1 MTAAHA
7 RIRTD
12 DSGPV
17 EVVRDRAA
25 RLAHVIDEAAEV
37 LPSQPP
43 IRLFVHHNTLHA
55 YEHMHFEEAVAL
67 AADRFGAEPYET
79 EEAFARHLSSGR
91 IRPEDIDAV
100 LAADGAS
107 ETPLFEGGPSERRF
121 KFFRLQHLFEIP
133 RGPALSWILD
143 ETDALR
149 VCHPAVG
156 DDQRRRLRG
165 QVRQVRAIGVDVDAD
180 VHNPTEAER
189 HVLAALW
196 QKLRHYTPSRGRS
209 PEAVRPRE
217 VVLDRVGVDTD
228 DWVNPLLT
236 RVCAAFVD
244 QGISYWRMPFR
255 EMGLY
260 EAFRRLYG
268 QRWGPP
274 NPWLAQLTVEL
285 NRQASQGWG
294 ALDVVASLL
303 DELGCAE
310 EQWAPLL
317 EATLLALPGWGG
329 MIRQL
334 ELRPDRAPVQAPPA
348 KLIDFLAVR
357 LTLDVVAARHALG
370 ARHPEAPLMRPEP
383 THEVVNSTEVTYE
396 AFVCAQL
403 LGLGPADFS
412 APDAE
417 REWLRAVAGFDSFER
432 RKLLHRAYERRHRIG
447 VLDGLLNHARLGHA
461 TPERPRMQA
470 VFCIDE
476 REESLRRH
484 LEELMPEVETFGY
497 AGFYGVAM
505 AYQGAEDIKPS
516 PLCPVPVTPQHLVR
530 EVAVEVEEAKA
541 SGIRARV
548 FGALQHWLHIGS
560 MTAFRGGMI
569 AALIGLV
576 SVVPLVLRCLFPRA
590 AERFGRHA
598 HRTIVGH
605 PPTRL
610 QLERADGDEQ
620 REGGL
625 LRGFTISE
633 MANIVAGAL
642 RTMGACDQLSPLF
655 LVVGHGSSSL
665 NNPHE
670 AAHDCG
676 ACGGGRGGPN
686 ARAFA
691 VMANHPKVRAALK
704 ARHGLDIPKNTW
716 FVGAYHNTC
725 DDAIIYYDTDLVPES
740 HRADLAAA
748 QATLDRARRLDAHE
762 RCRRFED
769 TATTMGIDDMLA
781 SAEAHAVDLGQPRPE
796 YGHATNAVCFV
807 GRRSSTRGLFL
818 DRRAFLVSYDP
829 TQDPNGE
836 LLGPLLQSVGPVGAG
851 INLEYY
857 FSFVDNHRYGCG
869 TKLPHNITGLIG
881 VMDGHASDLRT
892 GLPWQMVEI
901 HEPVR
906 LLTIVEVEFDVGAGI
921 LEAYPAVANLVAN
934 GWIQLVVWS
943 PSSGEMRVF
952 EGGRLVPYQQES
964 QELPIVLRSV
974 DHYAGRRGHLECARI
989 EAALQMEAGA

>member
-1 MTAAHA
+1 M
-7 RIRTD
+7 RTEEAD
-12 DSGPV
+12 PGEDTC
-17 EVVRDRAA
+17 DRAA
-25 RLAHVIDEAAEV
+25 RLAHVLDEVAEV

-55 YEHMHFEEAVAL
+55 YEHLHFDEAVVL
-67 AADRFGAEPYET
+67 AAERFGAEAYET
-79 EEAFARHLSSGR
+79 EEAFSRHLDSGR
-91 IRPEDIDAV
+91 IRPEDVDAALV
-100 LAADGAS
+100 ADGVS
-107 ETPLFEGGPSERRF
+107 DDPRFQGGPSERRL
-121 KFFRLQHLFEIP
+121 KSTRMQHLFEIP
-133 RGPALSWILD
+133 RGPALSWILN
-143 ETDALR
+143 ETDALHR
-149 VCHPAVG
+149 CHPMVG
-156 DDQRRRLRG
+156 EEQRRRLCAQARG
-165 QVRQVRAIGVDVDAD
+165 IEAGAGPASAAD
-180 VHNPTEAER
+180 AER
-189 HVLAALW
+189 LVLAALW
-196 QKLRHYTPSRGRS
+196 RALRHHTPTRG
-209 PEAVRPRE
+209 ATLMGLRPRDVALE
-217 VVLDRVGVDTD
+217 RVGVDTD
-228 DWVNPLLT
+228 EWVNPLLT

-244 QGISYWRMPFR
+244 QGIAYWRMPFR
-255 EMGLY
+255 EAGLY

-268 QRWGPP
+268 QGWGPP
-274 NPWLAQLTVEL
+274 HPWLTQLAVEL
-285 NRQASQGWG
+285 NRQASRGWG
-294 ALDVVASLL
+294 PTEVVLSLL
-303 DELGCAE
+303 DEMGCTEA
-310 EQWAPLL
+310 QWSPLL
-317 EATLLALPGWGG
+317 EATLLSLPGWGG
-329 MIRQL
+329 MMRQL

-348 KLIDFLAVR
+348 TLIDFLAVR
-357 LTLDVVAARHALG
+357 LTLDTVAARHALG
-370 ARHPEAPLMRPEP
+370 ARHPEAPLMMPAPAREP
-383 THEVVNSTEVTYE
+383 VTSTEITYE

-403 LGLGPADFS
+403 LGLGPLDFE
-412 APDAE
+412 APDAA
-417 REWLRAVAGFDSFER
+417 REWLRVVAEFDSLER
-432 RKLLHRAYERRHRIG
+432 RKLLHRAYERRHRIV

-461 TPERPRMQA
+461 TPLLPRIQA

-484 LEELMPEVETFGY
+484 LEELMPAAETFGY
-497 AGFYGVAM
+497 VGFYGVAM

-516 PLCPVPVTPQHLVR
+516 PLCPVSIIPQHLVR
-530 EVAVEVEEAKA
+530 EVAVEVEQAEA
-541 SGIRARV
+541 SGLRSRA
-548 FGALQHWLHIGS
+548 FGGLRHWMRIGS
-560 MTAFRGGMI
+560 MTALRGGMI
-569 AALIGLV
+569 AALVGLV

-605 PPTRL
+605 PHTRL
-610 QLERADGDEQ
+610 LVERADGDER

-625 LRGFTISE
+625 LPGFTVSE
-633 MANIVAGAL
+633 MTDIVADAL
-642 RTMGACDQLSPLF
+642 ETMGARDQLAPLF

-691 VMANHPKVRAALK
+691 LMANHPEVRVALK

-725 DDAIIYYDTDLVPES
+725 DDAIICYDTDLVPES
-740 HRADLAAA
+740 HRADLATA

-769 TATTMGIDDMLA
+769 APTTMNVDQMLA

-796 YGHATNAVCFV
+796 YGHATNAVCVV

-829 TQDPNGE
+829 TQDPEGE

-906 LLTIVEVEFDVGAGI
+906 LLTVVEAEFDVAVGI
-921 LEAYPAVANLVAN
+921 LDAYPAVAQLVTN

-943 PSSGEMRVF
+943 PSTGEMRVF
-952 EGGRLVPYQQES
+952 EGGGLVPYQQES
-964 QELPIVLRSV
+964 RGLPIVLRSV
-974 DHYAGRRGHLECARI
+974 DHYAGKRGHLECARV
-989 EAALQMEAGA
+989 EAALQTGAAP